1 MIGKRKKFFSYH
13 LSPSTYHCS
22 KMFRSTVRRLLA
34 IDDPPER
41 TALAFSIG
49 VFIAFSP
56 FLGLHTIAAT
66 ALAFAFRFN
75 KIAIYAGTF
84 VNNPFLTLVPIIL
97 ASYATGALILGRP
110 LGLPPESMELLRSPH
125 LLTGEWWSKL
135 FQSGGNVLLPF
146 FIGGMVLSVVCSSIA
161 YPLTL
166 RFLRARKKRNSG
178 VSQKQETEIRSQEP
192 EQ

>member
-1 MIGKRKKFFSYH
+1 
-13 LSPSTYHCS
+13 
-22 KMFRSTVRRLLA
+22 MFRATVRRLLA

-56 FLGLHTIAAT
+56 FLGLHTITAT
-66 ALAFAFRFN
+66 AIAFAFRFN

-97 ASYATGALILGRP
+97 ASYAVGALLMGRP
-110 LGLPPESMELLRSPH
+110 LGLPPDSIDLLQSPH

-135 FQSGGNVLLPF
+135 FKSAGNVLVPF
-146 FIGGMVLSVVCSSIA
+146 AIGGMLLSIVCSIIA

-166 RFLRARKKRNSG
+166 RFLRARQKK
-178 VSQKQETEIRSQEP
+178 K
-192 EQ
+192 EQIEKKKDLG

>member
-1 MIGKRKKFFSYH
+1 
-13 LSPSTYHCS
+13 
-22 KMFRSTVRRLLA
+22 MFRSVIRRLLA

-84 VNNPFLTLVPIIL
+84 INNPFLTLVPIIL
-97 ASYATGALILGRP
+97 ASYAVGAFLLGRP
-110 LGLPPESMELLRSPH
+110 LGLPPESMEILRSPH
-125 LLTGEWWSKL
+125 LLTGEWWGKL

-146 FIGGMVLSVVCSSIA
+146 FIGGMVLSIVCSIIA

-166 RFLRARKKRNSG
+166 RFLRARE
-178 VSQKQETEIRSQEP
+178 KQNPEVRSQDEN
-192 EQ
+192 

>member
-1 MIGKRKKFFSYH
+1 
-13 LSPSTYHCS
+13 
-22 KMFRSTVRRLLA
+22 MFRSTLRRLLA

-97 ASYATGALILGRP
+97 ASYATGALLLGRP
-110 LGLPPESMELLRSPH
+110 LGLPPESMELLSSPH
-125 LLTGEWWSKL
+125 LLTGEWWGKL
-135 FQSGGNVLLPF
+135 FESGGNVLLPF

-166 RFLRARKKRNSG
+166 RFLRRRARQKSED
-178 VSQKQETEIRSQEP
+178 SQKQETESGIQKSE
-192 EQ
+192 

>member
-1 MIGKRKKFFSYH
+1 MIRA
-13 LSPSTYHCS
+13 
-22 KMFRSTVRRLLA
+22 TVRRLLA

-56 FLGLHTIAAT
+56 FLGLHTIMAT
-66 ALAFAFRFN
+66 VLAFAFRFN

-97 ASYATGALILGRP
+97 ASYAMGAIVM
-110 LGLPPESMELLRSPH
+110 GLPLMLPRESMLLLRHPH
-125 LLTGEWWSKL
+125 LFTGEWWERL
-135 FQSGGNVLLPF
+135 FESGRRVLLPY
-146 FIGGMVLSVVCSSIA
+146 FIGGMMLSVVCSLAS

-166 RFLRARKKRNSG
+166 RFLRAKQIIKEKIEQRRREQEEHEKQKPEAGSRN
-178 VSQKQETEIRSQEP
+178 P
-192 EQ
+192 EGKENL

>member
-1 MIGKRKKFFSYH
+1 MFS
-13 LSPSTYHCS
+13 
-22 KMFRSTVRRLLA
+22 STVRRLLA

-66 ALAFAFRFN
+66 AIAFAFRFN

-84 VNNPFLTLVPIIL
+84 INNPFLTLVPIL
-97 ASYATGALILGRP
+97 LLSYATGALLLGRP
-110 LGLPPESMELLRSPH
+110 LGLPPDSMELLRNPH
-125 LLTGEWWSKL
+125 LLTGQWWGKL
-135 FQSGGNVLLPF
+135 FESGGNVLLPF
-146 FIGGMVLSVVCSSIA
+146 FIGGMLLSIVCSILA

-166 RFLRARKKRNSG
+166 RFLRNREKKRSEIG
-178 VSQKQETEIRSQEP
+178 SQQ
-192 EQ
+192 

>member
-1 MIGKRKKFFSYH
+1 
-13 LSPSTYHCS
+13 
-22 KMFRSTVRRLLA
+22 MFRATFRRLLA

-66 ALAFAFRFN
+66 LVAFLFRFN

-84 VNNPFLTLVPIIL
+84 LNNPFLTLVPIIVV
-97 ASYATGALILGRP
+97 SYAVGAFVLGRP
-110 LGLPPESMELLRSPH
+110 LSIPAEGVELIKNPR
-125 LLTGEWWSKL
+125 L
-135 FQSGGNVLLPF
+135 FSSDYYNQMFIQSWYVVAPF
-146 FIGGMVLSVVCSSIA
+146 ALGATLLSVICSVLA

-166 RFLRARKKRNSG
+166 SMLRRHRKRRHKA
-178 VSQKQETEIRSQEP
+178 P
-192 EQ
+192 